1 MMVNMKMVSY
11 NKLWK
16 RMIDCGLNK
25 THLREMAG
33 VSTNAIAKMCKGENV
48 SLEVL
53 IKICKAL
60 QYDIADV
67 VEIVDTKA

>member
-1 MMVNMKMVSY
+1 MANMKMVSY

-25 THLREMAG
+25 TQLRKMTG
-33 VSTNAIAKMCKGENV
+33 VSTNAIAKMGKGENV
-48 SLEVL
+48 SMDVL

-60 QYDIADV
+60 QCDIADV
-67 VEIVDTKA
+67 VEIVELEK